1 MVRRWISYK
10 FKFHSSCHVVHHL
23 IHVFISFCFLGCSFN
38 ISSYSSLNMLLNFK
52 LSSMI
57 FRCEHFRIFLCI
69 RVSVFHHFY
78 VPVSSFDIVFLPL
91 FIQQNLPVT
100 SHSILTFSKRRPS
113 IIYNYSSMETFEDQV
128 LLIPPSSVSV
138 KLFHVFFAHFLQL
151 LLFMK
156 KRSR

>member
-10 FKFHSSCHVVHHL
+10 FNSSCHVVHHL
-23 IHVFISFCFLGCSFN
+23 IHVSISFCFLGWSLN
-38 ISSYSSLNMLLNFK
+38 ISSYTSLNMLLNFE

-78 VPVSSFDIVFLPL
+78 VLVSSFDIVFFPL
-91 FIQQNLPVT
+91 FIQQNLSVT
-100 SHSILTFSKRRPS
+100 SHSILAFSKCRPS
-113 IIYNYSSMETFEDQV
+113 IIYNYSSMETFEDLV

-138 KLFHVFFAHFLQL
+138 ELFHIFFAHFLQL